1 MESSKQNGTSISET
15 ICPTLASIWQVG
27 LSDIVLLKDLRPL
40 ELDNCYFFGSISDRK
55 CPHRTSAILT

>member
-1 MESSKQNGTSISET
+1 MESSKQNGTSISDT

-40 ELDNCYFFGSISDRK
+40 ELDNCYFFASISDRK
-55 CPHRTSAILT
+55 CPHRS

>member
-40 ELDNCYFFGSISDRK
+40 ELDNCYFFGSISDR
-55 CPHRTSAILT
+55 